1 MDVLGNRGSKVDYGI
16 ILFPREL
23 TLPLDLGQ
31 FSEGRPKAELE
42 IGFGNGEFTI
52 ERAIAHS
59 DTLLIGME
67 VSTSCVV
74 RCARRAQ
81 KLETGARGNLKIIC
95 TDARF
100 MMKELFVDASLN
112 RVIMNFP
119 CPWPKTCHAKRRVTA
134 KEFSDDLAAVL
145 KIGGVFEMLT
155 DDERYASEVELK
167 LGQHEALSLV
177 DRETNPPRFATTKYE
192 RKWLEM
198 GKNITRL
205 IVAKTKPFSVGRRTW
220 SADTENDNCKEEDGA
235 VHIKTGNSLPK
246 EGLAFLF
253 GVSGERDGA
262 RWVFK
267 KYYAEKGEE
276 RGGSFLV
283 ETISAD
289 DEFEQRYY
297 LKVVERN
304 HDTLVKLDGTAKVFL
319 TPAVR
324 LAVADLGR
332 RLGEASKA

>member
-1 MDVLGNRGSKVDYGI
+1 MVDYSV
-16 ILFPREL
+16 ILSPEKL

-31 FSEGRPKAELE
+31 VGFSGTELE
-42 IGFGNGEFTI
+42 IGFGNGEYTVQRAA
-52 ERAIAHS
+52 ERP

-67 VSTSCVV
+67 VSSVCVA
-74 RCARRAQ
+74 RCARRAK
-81 KLETGARGNLKIIC
+81 KLETGAPGNLKIIC

-100 MMKELFVDASLN
+100 MMKELFVDASLD

-167 LGQHEALSLV
+167 LGRHKALSPV
-177 DRETNPPRFATTKYE
+177 GRETNPPRFVTTKYE

-198 GKNITRL
+198 GKNIIRL
-205 IVAKTKPFSVGRRTW
+205 TVAKTKPFSVGRRTW
-220 SADTENDNCKEEDGA
+220 GAKNDNCEEEDGA
-235 VHIKTGNSLPK
+235 VHIKTGKPLPK

-253 GVSGERDGA
+253 DVSGERNGA

-267 KYYAEKGEE
+267 KHYVE
-276 RGGSFLV
+276 RGKEQDKSFLV

-289 DEFEQRYY
+289 DEFEQHYY

-304 HDTLVKLDGTAKVFL
+304 RDTLVKLDGTAKVFL

-324 LAVADLGR
+324 FSVADLGR
-332 RLGEASKA
+332 RLAEASKT